1 MITIGGQIESISSR
15 KDKTIKLTI
24 GTQELN
30 PQQAAELFTLTQQF
44 CYLALKPE
52 YFTKE
57 ETDLIDNIKSDLD
70 TQKTPSQRLRG
81 ILFINYQ
88 QDNKGD
94 KDFSTYY
101 QSEIDK
107 ICEHYKNKLT
117 S

>member
-1 MITIGGQIESISSR
+1 MITICGQIESISSR
-15 KDKTIKLTI
+15 KYKTIKLTI

-30 PQQAAELFTLTQQF
+30 PNQAAELFTLTQQF

-57 ETDLIDNIKSDLD
+57 ETGIIDNLKTDLD
-70 TQKTPSQRLRG
+70 TQKTPSQRLRA
-81 ILFINYQ
+81 ILFLNYQ
-88 QDNKGD
+88 EDNKGY

-101 QSEIDK
+101 QSEMEK